1 MVEPNRL
8 WFPNLILAGDL
19 AVAIGMIFGFLTP
32 IALLVAI
39 FLNLNYIALAGVKPK
54 DKSVNPCYQCE
65 RGQNYNMILA
75 EVVLFFTAAGCTWSI
90 DNMLG
95 IFCGV

>member
-8 WFPNLILAGDL
+8 WFPYLILAGEL
-19 AVAIGMIFGFLTP
+19 AVVICLICGFLMP

-39 FLNLNYIALAGVKPK
+39 FLNLNYIALAGVKSK

-65 RGQNYNMILA
+65 Q
-75 EVVLFFTAAGCTWSI
+75 
-90 DNMLG
+90 
-95 IFCGV
+95 